1 MMVGA
6 RPPVPSPVEFIVR
19 RQAHA
24 YLEPRKSSA
33 ITQIFP
39 VGTHVFATGPAFDD
53 ADGARWMPVETYQS
67 GLPGRKGKA
76 FLLVRETSA
85 LPMPAP
91 PVPLDYPGAPFP
103 PPPPVYGR
111 TRDRDAT
118 YQVGPFPV
126 YMGLEAPPPPF
137 GPSGGS
143 SSGEPGSP
151 GFPLPGEPQPLPP
164 LPPADSAA
172 IQAAQSLLI
181 KADAA
186 HARGAWATR
195 DALYN
200 AYATAMQNAGALF
213 EVRDWGPTPAPVPGA
228 LKRFGRRQAPSPN
241 ALRILRNQGLQVRP
255 IYARV
260 TVLSN
265 RGEANIYPTKEAAI
279 SVGFGARAVPLGSAP
294 NGAYVRVLD
303 GSDPDFW
310 RVDYNGVQG
319 WMRAQ
324 SVGRRTRLLTLA

>member
-1 MMVGA
+1 MVGA

-24 YLEPRKSSA
+24 YLEPRKGSA

-76 FLLVRETSA
+76 FLLVRETPA
-85 LPMPAP
+85 IPMPDP
-91 PVPLDYPGAPFP
+91 PGYPGAPFPP

-118 YQVGPFPV
+118 YPVGPIPV
-126 YMGLEAPPPPF
+126 T
-137 GPSGGS
+137 
-143 SSGEPGSP
+143 
-151 GFPLPGEPQPLPP
+151 PLPGTFSAVGVDEPLN
-164 LPPADSAA
+164 
-172 IQAAQSLLI
+172 I
-181 KADAA
+181 
-186 HARGAWATR
+186 
-195 DALYN
+195 
-200 AYATAMQNAGALF
+200 
-213 EVRDWGPTPAPVPGA
+213 VR
-228 LKRFGRRQAPSPN
+228 RFGRRAAPPPGTN

-255 IYARV
+255 LPYARV

-279 SVGFGARAVPLGSAP
+279 SVGFGGRAVPLGSAP